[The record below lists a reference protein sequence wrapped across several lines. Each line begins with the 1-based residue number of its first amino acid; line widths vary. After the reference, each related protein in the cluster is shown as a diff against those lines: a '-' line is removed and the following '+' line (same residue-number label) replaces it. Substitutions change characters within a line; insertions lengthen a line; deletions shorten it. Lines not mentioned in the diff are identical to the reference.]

1 MDNLQLR
8 QLAERV
14 RSFLSN
20 ANHRVSYN
28 QSLDLIAALPGLRNW
43 PEVESF
49 PDRVTACEL
58 NTRSAIRLA
67 HRLKRKFEMDLSPL
81 EVLAALNPQQHS
93 KKGGR
98 VVPEIWPAGPAPG
111 VYVTTSQAAINALV
125 AKYEEATDGALLYAE
140 SAANGVEAAIELGE
154 WGLWSA
160 GLDRVPSGTLIVV
173 GPIELAQDEWERS
186 SDRVLVGCT
195 HAGLSNHRVAI
206 LARTPTP
213 DDLCEDIR
221 VMAKNEE
228 DVSNYCDPALVGVVT
243 EGGELVQRVPFA
255 RSRPA
260 VKTQPSIA
268 APDAIPE
275 PARTLLTQALQG
287 RKSGLLILG
296 GDSVQEHWAADLVDA
311 ALALTETA
319 GPAARIMPRFRTNPA
334 KDWNVPDATKQLP
347 FVPSIESAYDRGYR
361 RMIFDPHST
370 DGKILQKFADE
381 VLFIAGTHEHE
392 VGSIIYGGIRG
403 TSAQQ
408 ELELATRIIALLG
421 VMRLDTKQGVRPIAD
436 LFLGSD
442 AFPPDFSR
450 KKEIGEYVTQSRA
463 LKWEDEVQCLI
474 DRGEVTLTE
483 LEGVHMRSSILEQLK
498 AQLGAQHTEH

>member
-8 QLAERV
+8 QLAKRV
-14 RSFLSN
+14 RSFLSD

-43 PEVESF
+43 PEAESF

-58 NTRSAIRLA
+58 DTRSAARLA
-67 HRLKRKFEMDLSPL
+67 HRLKRKFEMDLSPQD
-81 EVLAALNPQQHS
+81 VLAALNQQHS
-93 KKGGR
+93 AKGGR
-98 VVPEIWPAGPAPG
+98 VVPEIWPAGPVPG

-125 AKYEEATDGALLYAE
+125 AKYEAATDGALLYAE
-140 SAANGVEAAIELGE
+140 SAANGVAAAIDLGE

-173 GPIELAQDEWERS
+173 GPIELAQNEWERS
-186 SDRVLVGCT
+186 SERVQVACT

-206 LARTPTP
+206 LARTPMP

-221 VMAKNEE
+221 VMARTEE
-228 DVSNYCDPALVGVVT
+228 DASHYCDPALVGVVT
-243 EGGELVQRVPFA
+243 EAGELVQRVPFA
-255 RSRPA
+255 RQRPA
-260 VKTQPSIA
+260 IKTVSSIA
-268 APDAIPE
+268 TAEAIPE
-275 PARTLLTQALQG
+275 PARTLLAQALQG
-287 RKSGLLILG
+287 RKSGLLIFG
-296 GDSVQEHWAADLVDA
+296 GDSVYEHWAADLVDA
-311 ALALTETA
+311 ALILTENA

-347 FVPSIESAYDRGYR
+347 FLPSVESAYDRGYR
-361 RMIFDPHST
+361 RMIVDPYST
-370 DGKILQKFADE
+370 DGKILQMFADE
-381 VLFIAGTHEHE
+381 VLFIAGTHDHE

-403 TSAQQ
+403 ASATQ
-408 ELELATRIIALLG
+408 ELELAIRIIALLG

-436 LFLGSD
+436 LFLGSA

-463 LKWEDEVQCLI
+463 LKWEDDLQRLI

-483 LEGVHMRSSILEQLK
+483 LQGVHMRSSNLDEFKEQLR
-498 AQLGAQHTEH
+498 ARQTEH